1 MSSESVL
8 IHIYNGF
15 VELFQKFGMKAYIQG
30 DWIATQIIN
39 ASANHNESQLA
50 DAKQTY
56 RNKLD
61 ILSRAGIQNMAT
73 WHDQA
78 VGLHNKNKSKDS
90 DAIRNTS
97 EINKSE
103 CVITLAEQLN
113 PEFKHWGSIALMAY
127 AVGQGKRCYIVSH
140 PDNVI
145 RRSHFVY
152 HPLIMHFDTLDD
164 FVVYIL
170 NNLVVDVDE
179 PSVTFENT
187 KRKK

>member
-1 MSSESVL
+1 MYQL
-8 IHIYNGF
+8 YNI
-15 VELFQKFGMKAYIQG
+15 VIKRVQMKAYIQG

-39 ASANHNESQLA
+39 ASVNHNESQLA

-61 ILSRAGIQNMAT
+61 ILSNVGIQNMAT

-78 VGLHNKNKSKDS
+78 VGLHNKNKAKDT
-90 DAIRNTS
+90 DVIRNTS
-97 EINKSE
+97 EINKSDI
-103 CVITLAEQLN
+103 VITLAEQLN

-145 RRSHFVY
+145 RRSHFVF

-164 FVVYIL
+164 FVNYIRE
-170 NNLVVDVDE
+170 NLVIDIPSE
-179 PSVTFENT
+179 PVNKPS